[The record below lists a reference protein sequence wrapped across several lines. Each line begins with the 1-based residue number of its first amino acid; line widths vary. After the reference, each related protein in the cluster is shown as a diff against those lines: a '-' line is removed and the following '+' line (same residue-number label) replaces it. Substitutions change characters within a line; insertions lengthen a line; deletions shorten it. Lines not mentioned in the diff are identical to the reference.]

1 MSITGFA
8 GTAWSGRHG
17 HPLIPMPE
25 QPHYPV
31 KLLLKVEEVAEM
43 LNLGRSKLYSY
54 ILSGELRSVK
64 VGRRRLITPDAV
76 REFVEHLERA
86 SFSGR

>member
-1 MSITGFA
+1 MT
-8 GTAWSGRHG
+8 
-17 HPLIPMPE
+17 E
-25 QPHYPV
+25 QLHSPV

-64 VGRRRLITPDAV
+64 VGRRRLIPRDAV
-76 REFVEHLERA
+76 HEFVERLQQA
-86 SFSGR
+86 SSTGGDA